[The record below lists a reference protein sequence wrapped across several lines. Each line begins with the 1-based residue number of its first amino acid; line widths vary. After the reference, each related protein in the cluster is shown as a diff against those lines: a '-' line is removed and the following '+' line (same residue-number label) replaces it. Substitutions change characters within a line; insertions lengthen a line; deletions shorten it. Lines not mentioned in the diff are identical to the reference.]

1 MRSLSK
7 YAGMSSFEEVRRKFS
22 SELRVSSVEPIRRR
36 RSARLK
42 GTDFLCEH
50 DAWKNKVMTLMFVCR
65 FRVGTCI
72 YASVASQKDIGTK
85 ERNVTG

>member
-50 DAWKNKVMTLMFVCR
+50 DA
-65 FRVGTCI
+65 
-72 YASVASQKDIGTK
+72 
-85 ERNVTG
+85 